1 VQIGDLVRLKNTD
14 VNFFGIIVEE
24 VSTSQVSVSFTD
36 GRKIYINQVRK
47 SDLELLSHHGA
58 KDVQR

>member
-1 VQIGDLVRLKNTD
+1 MQIGDLVRLKNTD

-24 VSTSQVSVSFTD
+24 VSTNQVSVSFTD

-47 SDLELLSHHGA
+47 SDLELLSHYGA